1 MFENCFFV
9 LGIINNIFLISIFLL
24 VKFSDMSKLRWL
36 GFFYVLLAL
45 PAAYGVV
52 AAIVQ
57 GKPYQ
62 YIVFLVIYIAFLIL
76 EGVYEYILKLQFR
89 KNWKLLVPYLILYWS
104 MNYGFIVMAWKNSL
118 IQGGVILGLFAL
130 QLTANIISHTKQ
142 K

>member
-36 GFFYVLLAL
+36 GFSYILLAL